1 MTIIKKLS
9 ISITNDKMTAGVTIF
24 IVKINKRKLWA
35 ARRVRLNQIIISM
48 GSIDPLSTNLAFKNE
63 KYTKKPGF

>member
-1 MTIIKKLS
+1 MIIIKKLS